1 MGVIRAKLY
10 NRERVML
17 PSAVYVLWA
26 SLTGD
31 HASVRRGA
39 NTAIS
44 ARYGLESAK
53 AIVNLAIMSEFAISA
68 ILLKNNRRFC
78 DFF

>member
-1 MGVIRAKLY
+1 MYFWMSLKGEHSSARWGV
-10 NRERVML
+10 
-17 PSAVYVLWA
+17 
-26 SLTGD
+26 
-31 HASVRRGA
+31 

-44 ARYGLESAK
+44 ARYGFEIVK

>member
-10 NRERVML
+10 NRERVTL
-17 PSAVYVLWA
+17 PSTVYVLRV

-31 HASVRRGA
+31 HASARCGA

-53 AIVNLAIMSEFAISA
+53 AIVNLAIYAENAISA
-68 ILLKNNRRFC
+68 I
-78 DFF
+78 